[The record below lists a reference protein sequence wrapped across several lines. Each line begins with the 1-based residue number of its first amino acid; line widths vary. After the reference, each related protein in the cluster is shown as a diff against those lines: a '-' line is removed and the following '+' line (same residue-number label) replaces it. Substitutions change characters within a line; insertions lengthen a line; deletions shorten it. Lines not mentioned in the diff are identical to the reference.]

1 MALRSWRD
9 RLWLGLAVFIG
20 VSVVMLIGPAYLR
33 PLPMWAKLVILVAG
47 CGFIAAVAVYSRRRA
62 RHANSPAPRA

>member
-1 MALRSWRD
+1 M
-9 RLWLGLAVFIG
+9 GLAVFIG

-33 PLPMWAKLVILVAG
+33 PLPMWAKLVIVVAG

-62 RHANSPAPRA
+62 RRANSL